1 MKKINSKYLNI
12 NRCALFQVESY
23 IEVPVELYCIM
34 KELLRNL
41 NDTIDVL
48 GNAITF
54 EQIA

>member
-1 MKKINSKYLNI
+1 MNI